1 EIHRLHHR
9 QDRPDGRGSP
19 RRPRRLQPAGPP
31 DHARRSGPDRR
42 LVVRRR
48 GLRDQRRRRPRGRRR
63 AVSPAAALPDRPLPD
78 RLGGAPDGKRS
89 LRLWLRLLTCA
100 HTIEQIIAQR
110 LRDEFGSTLPRFDM
124 LSALDRAG
132 EAGLTMG
139 EAAGML
145 MVPNGN
151 VTGLARRLKAKGLIE
166 PLPGADR
173 RVQRVRL
180 TAGGQTRFTAMAT
193 AHEHWIETLL

>member
-1 EIHRLHHR
+1 M
-9 QDRPDGRGSP
+9 S
-19 RRPRRLQPAGPP
+19 
-31 DHARRSGPDRR
+31 
-42 LVVRRR
+42 
-48 GLRDQRRRRPRGRRR
+48 
-63 AVSPAAALPDRPLPD
+63 AAAALPD

-100 HTIEQIIAQR
+100 TTIERTIAQR

-139 EAAGML
+139 AVSRML
-145 MVPNGN
+145 MVSNGN
-151 VTGLARRLKAKGLIE
+151 VTGLAARLKADGLIE
-166 PLPGADR
+166 AMSGTDR

-180 TAGGQTRFTAMAT
+180 TPPGRARFAAMAI
-193 AHEHWIETLL
+193 AHERWIEALFADLTEAEAEALTRLLERTKGSLHATTPEELNG